1 MTRVERHNVGGRAIN
16 YQVFGGQK
24 SSMGVAGVGT
34 EKGRRTGEAGKGTLG
49 ALLGIGSP
57 VTDVLTGD

>member
-1 MTRVERHNVGGRAIN
+1 M
-16 YQVFGGQK
+16 FGGQK